1 MQRLQNKSLDT
12 YLKLTGKPILGICI
26 GMQIMYETSSEGNTD
41 GLSIFDGKVKKFEP
55 RTDKP
60 VPHMGWNK
68 VRFDKTYSD
77 LNGYYYFANSY
88 YAGISEHTLGFSHY
102 GIKFS
107 SFVNKKNF
115 YGVQFHPEKSS
126 NIGKKFLTKFFDMI

>member
-1 MQRLQNKSLDT
+1 MFGRFCLPKWVPESRIIP
-12 YLKLTGKPILGICI
+12 GKI
-26 GMQIMYETSSEGNTD
+26 
-41 GLSIFDGKVKKFEP
+41 KKFSD
-55 RTDKP
+55 RQLTI
-60 VPHMGWNK
+60 PHMGWNK
-68 VRFDKTYSD
+68 VKFSAPYFEDC
-77 LNGYYYFANSY
+77 NGYFYFANSY

-126 NIGKKFLTKFFDMI
+126 NIGKKFLTKFFDVI